1 MARYRP
7 TAVLVL
13 AILHFV
19 GGGIGLITTLLTAGV
34 QVMNSNRAAAA
45 APAPSA
51 VTAQDL
57 GAALTR
63 YIEDHVPSY
72 QALTYG
78 QLAVSLV
85 LDLLLLVG
93 GVGLLNMRPWGRS
106 LSLGYAGLSI
116 LNRLFGIVYG
126 FAVVLPV
133 TREYLQLVA
142 RQNPRLAGAVTGGE
156 IGGII
161 GMVASFV
168 FILYPIAVFIIL
180 LHPRVAAAFR
190 GAGLP
195 PEPAE
200 PPDFL
205 DDDRPFRPGEPP
217 PSDAI
222 TR

>member
-1 MARYRP
+1 VVNA
-7 TAVLVL
+7 
-13 AILHFV
+13 
-19 GGGIGLITTLLTAGV
+19 
-34 QVMNSNRAAAA
+34 NRAAAV

-51 VTAQDL
+51 VTAQNL
-57 GAALTR
+57 AVGLTR

-72 QALTYG
+72 QAFTYG
-78 QLAVSLV
+78 QLAVS
-85 LDLLLLVG
+85 LLLVG

-106 LSLGYAGLSI
+106 LSLVYAPLSI
-116 LNRLFGIVYG
+116 LNRLFGVVYG

-142 RQNPRLAGAVTGGE
+142 RQNPRMAGAVAGGE

-161 GMVASFV
+161 GLVASFV
-168 FILYPIAVFIIL
+168 VILYPIAVLVIL

-190 GAGLP
+190 GEGRPA
-195 PEPAE
+195 EPAE
-200 PPDFL
+200 PADFL
-205 DDDRPFRPGEPP
+205 DAGRPFRPDEP

>member
-1 MARYRP
+1 MRRYRP

-19 GGGIGLITTLLTAGV
+19 GGGIGLITTLLTAGMQALNASRSAV
-34 QVMNSNRAAAA
+34 V
-45 APAPSA
+45 APAA
-51 VTAQDL
+51 VTPQNL

-93 GVGLLNMRPWGRS
+93 GVGLLNMRPWGRR
-106 LSLGYAGLSI
+106 LSLGYAVLSI
-116 LNRLFGIVYG
+116 LNRLFGLVYG
-126 FAVVLPV
+126 LAVVLPV
-133 TREYLQLVA
+133 TREYLRLVA
-142 RQNPRLAGAVTGGE
+142 QQNPGLAGAVAGRE

-161 GMVASFV
+161 GLIASFV
-168 FILYPIAVFIIL
+168 FVLYPIAVLIIL

-190 GAGLP
+190 GEGLP
-195 PEPAE
+195 PEPSE
-200 PPDFL
+200 PPDIL
-205 DDDRPFRPGEPP
+205 DADRPFRPDGP
-217 PSDAI
+217 PSDAF